1 MSKGI
6 AGFTDE
12 PFLLNMLDKFNES
25 KKDKSVDNSEEPE
38 SELTSS

>member
-6 AGFTDE
+6 ASFTDE
-12 PFLLNMLDKFNES
+12 PFLLNMLGES
-25 KKDKSVDNSEEPE
+25 NKSKQEDSVDDNEEPE

>member
-6 AGFTDE
+6 ASFTDE
-12 PFLLNMLDKFNES
+12 PFLLNMLDKFNQS
-25 KKDKSVDNSEEPE
+25 KQKDSPDANEEPE